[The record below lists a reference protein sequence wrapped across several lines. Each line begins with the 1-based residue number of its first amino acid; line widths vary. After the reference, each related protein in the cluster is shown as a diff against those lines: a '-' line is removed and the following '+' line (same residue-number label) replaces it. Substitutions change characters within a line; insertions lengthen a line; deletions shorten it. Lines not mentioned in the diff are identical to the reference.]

1 MEEKRLSI
9 RFRMDNPQD
18 RKAWDLLQIL
28 SSEENLSK
36 NAIALRLICKGADA
50 CDTPGNSAL
59 DLIANQIADL
69 VADKLLAN
77 AGSINFIPAS
87 NSEAAEK
94 EAKAVSEPDD
104 DEIRTVSKEALSFL
118 DDF

>member
-18 RKAWDLLQIL
+18 KKAWDLLQIL

-50 CDTPGNSAL
+50 CDTSGNSAL

-94 EAKAVSEPDD
+94 EAKAVSESDD
-104 DEIRTVSKEALSFL
+104 DEIRTISKEALSFL

>member
-18 RKAWDLLQIL
+18 KKAWDLLQIL

-50 CDTPGNSAL
+50 CDTPGSSAL
-59 DLIANQIADL
+59 GLIANQIADL

-77 AGSINFIPAS
+77 TGSVNFIPANKCES
-87 NSEAAEK
+87 DEK
-94 EAKAVSEPDD
+94 EVKAVSEPD
-104 DEIRTVSKEALSFL
+104 DEIRTVSKKALSFL

>member
-18 RKAWDLLQIL
+18 KKAWDLLQIL

-36 NAIALRLICKGADA
+36 NAIALRLIRKGADA

-59 DLIANQIADL
+59 NLIANQIADL

-77 AGSINFIPAS
+77 AGSVNFIPAS

-94 EAKAVSEPDD
+94 ETKAVSEPD